1 MGRVGPEGFFGGV
14 EEGGGVRSHGGPGA
28 VRTII
33 LFHII
38 SARPSKQPEPLMFR
52 TFLKVYGARLPF
64 FVYARTN
71 KRHHHHTAVRV
82 LKD

>member
-33 LFHII
+33 LF
-38 SARPSKQPEPLMFR
+38 
-52 TFLKVYGARLPF
+52 
-64 FVYARTN
+64 VYARTN

-82 LKD
+82 LKE